1 MNVAID
7 ALRLRFRNA
16 AGHEHR
22 IEPLTR
28 RALALLAARLQAADE
43 PLPANAQAARTIAVG
58 GIAFDRLGD
67 EEAASAIADTVATSL
82 RAISANGAEGAAW
95 ES

>member
-28 RALALLAARLQAADE
+28 RALALLAARLQAAGE
-43 PLPANAQAARTIAVG
+43 SPSPSAQAARTIAVG

-67 EEAASAIADTVATSL
+67 EDAATAIADAVAASL
-82 RAISANGAEGAAW
+82 SATGAEGAACR
-95 ES
+95 S

>member
-28 RALALLAARLQAADE
+28 RALALLAARLQAAGE
-43 PLPANAQAARTIAVG
+43 PVPANAPATRTIAVG

-67 EEAASAIADTVATSL
+67 EAAATAIADAVATSL
-82 RAISANGAEGAAW
+82 RTTSASSAEGG
-95 ES
+95 S

>member
-1 MNVAID
+1 VNVAID

-28 RALALLAARLQAADE
+28 RALALLAARLQAAGEE
-43 PLPANAQAARTIAVG
+43 PPANAPGARTIAVG

-67 EEAASAIADTVATSL
+67 EGAATAIADAVGASL
-82 RAISANGAEGAAW
+82 RASGAEKGA
-95 ES
+95 

>member
-1 MNVAID
+1 VNVAID

-28 RALALLAARLQAADE
+28 RALALLAARLQSADE
-43 PLPANAQAARTIAVG
+43 PAPAHAPAARTIAVG

-67 EEAASAIADTVATSL
+67 EGAATAIADALAASL
-82 RAISANGAEGAAW
+82 RASGPENGA
-95 ES
+95 

>member
-1 MNVAID
+1 VNVAID

-22 IEPLTR
+22 IEPVTR
-28 RALALLAARLQAADE
+28 RALALLAARLQANDE
-43 PLPANAQAARTIAVG
+43 PAPANAQPARTIAVG

-67 EEAASAIADTVATSL
+67 EGAAQAIAGAVAASLTST
-82 RAISANGAEGAAW
+82 GEDAA
-95 ES
+95 

>member
-1 MNVAID
+1 VNVAID

-22 IEPLTR
+22 IEPVTR
-28 RALALLAARLQAADE
+28 RALALLAERLRATDE
-43 PLPANAQAARTIAVG
+43 PAPANAQAARTIAVD

-67 EEAASAIADTVATSL
+67 EGAATAIADTVAASL
-82 RAISANGAEGAAW
+82 SATGAERG
-95 ES
+95 S